1 VGVDDTSRAPRARV
15 LGVQF
20 FAGTLEQ
27 AVEEASRGGL
37 LTAPSGYGLA
47 VDLVQ
52 AAAYRRAL
60 TASEVV
66 LTDSGFLVSL
76 WRWRD
81 GEKLPRHSGLK
92 FLVRWLDRPE
102 MRVLGAACWVMPNS
116 AEAERARR
124 WLNSVGVPAQAEDFY
139 VAPWYAAGEI
149 EDRALLAWLEA
160 RRPLVVYL
168 GIGGGVQERLGLFL
182 RERLSYRP
190 TILCLGAALAFLTG
204 AQVAIPPWVD
214 RARLGWLWRVGS
226 HPGRFGWRY
235 LRALGL
241 AVLLWRHG
249 REAPPLWDSTPLP
262 KSP

>member
-1 VGVDDTSRAPRARV
+1 MSSEGFVPAPRVRV
-15 LGVQF
+15 LGVDF

-27 AVEEASRGGL
+27 AVAEAACGGL

-52 AAAYRRAL
+52 SAAYRRAL

-76 WRWRD
+76 WRWRS

-92 FLVRWLDRPE
+92 FLVRWLERPE
-102 MRVLGAACWVMPNS
+102 MREPGAACWVMPN
-116 AEAERARR
+116 AEEADRAQR
-124 WLNSVGVPAQAEDFY
+124 WLSGIGVPAQAADFR
-139 VAPWYAAGEI
+139 VAPWYGAGEI
-149 EDRALLAWLEA
+149 EDRELLEWLEA
-160 RRPLVVYL
+160 ARPSVVYL

-204 AQVAIPPWVD
+204 AQVAIPLWVD
-214 RARLGWLWRVGS
+214 RARIGWLWRVGS
-226 HPGRFGWRY
+226 HPRRFGWRY
-235 LRALGL
+235 LRAAGL
-241 AVLLWRHG
+241 AVMVWRHG
-249 REAPPLWDSTPLP
+249 GAAPPLRDSTPLG
-262 KSP
+262 KST